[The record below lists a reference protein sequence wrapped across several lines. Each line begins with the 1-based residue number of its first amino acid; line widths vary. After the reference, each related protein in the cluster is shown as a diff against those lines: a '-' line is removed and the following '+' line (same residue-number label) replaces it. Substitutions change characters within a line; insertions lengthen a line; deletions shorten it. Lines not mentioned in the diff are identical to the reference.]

1 MSWCMKSG
9 TISGCRTKIW
19 KQLKQASNRLASI
32 SNCDDDYSQ
41 SELVQQAQPREHDAA
56 RRLVMIVTVFRSR
69 LRPGSR
75 EEYVALV
82 DRMVELAKTMP
93 GYISHKGFFADDGER
108 VTIVEFEHE
117 EGMRAWRMN
126 PEHRA
131 AQKKAREIYYSEYS
145 VQVCN
150 VVRESKFKLDE
161 RVSA

>member
-1 MSWCMKSG
+1 
-9 TISGCRTKIW
+9 
-19 KQLKQASNRLASI
+19 
-32 SNCDDDYSQ
+32 
-41 SELVQQAQPREHDAA
+41 
-56 RRLVMIVTVFRSR
+56 MIVTVFRSR
-69 LRPGSR
+69 LRPGAR
-75 EEYVALV
+75 EEYIALV

-93 GYISHKGFFADDGER
+93 GYISHKGFFAEDGER

-161 RVSA
+161 ACRPSVIAPYVCPFSASQGPHRDCARIRRPELRPPSDIP